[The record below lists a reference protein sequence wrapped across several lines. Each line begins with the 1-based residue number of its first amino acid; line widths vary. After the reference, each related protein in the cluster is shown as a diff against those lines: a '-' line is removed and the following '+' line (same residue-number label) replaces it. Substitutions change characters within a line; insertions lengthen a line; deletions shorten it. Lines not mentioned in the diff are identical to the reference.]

1 MISIGRFAQSL
12 KICPDRVYKLTQV
25 SYNAVTFYI
34 IVTADQIHISIY
46 LFQTQERII
55 EQ

>member
-1 MISIGRFAQSL
+1 MINVGRFAQSL
-12 KICPDRVYKLTQV
+12 KNCRDRVYKMTQF
-25 SYNAVTFYI
+25 SYNAVTFYMS
-34 IVTADQIHISIY
+34 VRADQIHISIY